1 MTAPYLEIVAAC
13 WVVLAVYWAWGAG
26 QTRPAKQV
34 ETLASSA
41 VSGVLMWMGSV
52 LLSAS
57 AVRPHLV
64 AVASLA
70 PSPVRQIVGTALVAL
85 GVAFAI
91 WSRIVLG
98 SNWSRVARISEGQR
112 LVESGPYRIVRNP
125 IYSGFLLAVFGMAL
139 ASGSVV
145 AFAGLLLVFAG
156 LWRKARVEERLLAAE
171 FGDEY
176 VAYAKRVKSIIP
188 FVL

>member
-13 WVVLAVYWAWGAG
+13 WVVLAVYWAWSVG
-26 QTRPAKQV
+26 QTRPAKRS
-34 ETLASSA
+34 ETVASSA
-41 VSGVLMWMGSV
+41 LSGLLMWMGSV
-52 LLSAS
+52 LLSVS
-57 AVRPHLV
+57 AVRSHLV
-64 AVASLA
+64 TSVSLA
-70 PSPVRQIVGTALVAL
+70 PSPMRQIAGTAFVAL

-91 WSRIVLG
+91 WSRSVLG

-112 LVESGPYRIVRNP
+112 LVERGPYRIVRNP
-125 IYSGFLLAVFGMAL
+125 IYSGFLLAAFGVAL
-139 ASGSVV
+139 ASGSVA
-145 AFAGLLLVFAG
+145 AFVGLLLVFAG

-176 VAYAKRVKSIIP
+176 SAYAKRVKSIIP